1 MMAKHE
7 LYSCI
12 VEAVKK
18 GKLKEPFTAK
28 DVQRVCPQ
36 FAHNTYGTFLPKHRR
51 NNPGGNSE
59 LFERVRRGQ
68 YKLLQPIKYGLDC

>member
-1 MMAKHE
+1 MARHK
-7 LYSCI
+7 LYRCI

-18 GKLKEPFTAK
+18 GKLKEPFAVK
-28 DVQRVCPQ
+28 DVQQVCP
-36 FAHNTYGTFLPKHRR
+36 HNYKTFLSKHSRD
-51 NNPGGNSE
+51 NPGGDSE